1 MERQFLTDEPTATR
15 PKILCGQMAHHLTGL
30 VIPLICLRTGNP
42 VYLTRDYSPK
52 SLLASVKACGITDL
66 RTRGSTV
73 IDMRHM
79 TDEIS
84 LESLRL
90 LRRIRTAESPLPLK
104 VIQEVVTLAQP
115 AKLRIDNCWGCTE

>member
-1 MERQFLTDEPTATR
+1 MERQFLTDEPTATQ
-15 PKILCGQMAHHLTGL
+15 PKMLCGQMAHHLTGL
-30 VIPLICLRTGNP
+30 VVPLICLRAGVP

-52 SLLASVKACGITDL
+52 SLLASVKAYGITDL
-66 RTRGSTV
+66 RTRGSAV

-79 TDEIS
+79 ADETS

-90 LRRIRTAESPLPLK
+90 LRRIRTAGSPLPLR
-104 VIQEVVTLAQP
+104 VIQEVVKLAEP